1 MLLDLLHTRR
11 ETLVTHWLDAVLA
24 TYPPQS
30 AQLFKRQTDPFANPV
45 GTTFRTN
52 LTVLFDTLLGREQAE
67 ARAKALDAICRIR
80 SVQDFSASR
89 AVGFAFLLKQ
99 VVRENVHNELKAPEM
114 HGELEEFDH
123 AIDRLALEAF
133 DAYMLCREQLADVK
147 VNEARR
153 RTEALVRQL
162 NRRLEASTGDDGGR

>member
-1 MLLDLLHTRR
+1 MLLDLLHTHRD
-11 ETLVTHWLDAVLA
+11 TLVSHWLDAVLA

-30 AQLFKRQTDPFANPV
+30 AQLFKRQRDPFANPV

-52 LTVLFDTLLGREQAE
+52 LTVLFDSMLGREEPE

-89 AVGFAFLLKQ
+89 AVGFPFLLKQ
-99 VVRENVHNELKAPEM
+99 VVREILNNELTAPEM
-114 HGELEEFDH
+114 HGELEELDH

-162 NRRLEASTGDDGGR
+162 NRRLETSAGEEGGR